1 MIAAVI
7 FDFDGVLADTER
19 LHLRAFQAALANS
32 GFVLNDSDYFTR
44 YVGYDDRETFVKL
57 AQDSGLPLDRARLD
71 HLLQAKSAAYRAQ
84 LAEGSALFP
93 HTRACVERLR
103 PHFPLAIASGSLHA
117 EIADI
122 LTAAGLAGMFG
133 AIVGADD
140 VARSKP
146 APDLYLAAARG
157 LGVAPSA
164 AVAIEDS
171 HWGLEAARAAGLRR
185 VAVTTSYPAEFLR
198 PHAERVIASLDEV
211 TVEWLG
217 RL

>member
-19 LHLRAFQAALANS
+19 LHLRAFQAALAS
-32 GFVLNDSDYFTR
+32 LRVVLDESEYFTR
-44 YVGYDDRETFVKL
+44 YVGYDDRETLVRL
-57 AQDSGLPLDRARLD
+57 AEDRGLALEGAGLDR
-71 HLLQAKSAAYRAQ
+71 LLHAKSVAYRAQ

-93 HTRACVERLR
+93 HTRACIDRLR
-103 PHFPLAIASGSLHA
+103 PRFPLAIASGSLRA
-117 EIADI
+117 EITDI
-122 LTAAGLAGMFG
+122 LTAAGLAGAFG

-157 LGVAPSA
+157 LGVAPST

-171 HWGLEAARAAGLRR
+171 HWGLEAARAAGMRR

-211 TVEWLG
+211 TIEWLG